1 MHLTV
6 LDIETT
12 GLFKFDANNVL
23 IPDVLEVA
31 YAFIDTEDMLI
42 HKHGVLYFYRPEF
55 DVESSA
61 QEYHGLQREF
71 LKQYEDQFNENLIAL
86 AALMT
91 NATVLGKNSEK
102 FDIPFINR
110 FIEKYTGKAYDVER
124 ITDYAE
130 MKNYD
135 KTGNIFHENYVQS
148 IDLQKIYAPIYR
160 LKSYY
165 AKLGKLDDLVNNKV
179 PKSEW
184 SGLHFDERKRGKLYE
199 YVDLTPGARE
209 MIDSVY
215 GSLEKDRSTKEHGA
229 LYDVV
234 MTYVMYLYYMQEVG
248 YLT

>member
-1 MHLTV
+1 MLLTV

-12 GLFKFDANNVL
+12 GLFKFDANNTL
-23 IPDVLEVA
+23 IPDIIEVA
-31 YAFIDTEDMLI
+31 YAFVDTDDMLI
-42 HKHGVLYFYRPEF
+42 HKHGVLYFYKPEF
-55 DVESSA
+55 DIESPA
-61 QEYHGLQREF
+61 QEVHHIERSF
-71 LKQYEDQFNENLIAL
+71 LEKYEDQFEENLIAL
-86 AALMT
+86 ASLMT
-91 NATVLGKNSEK
+91 NATILGKNSEK

-110 FIEKYTGKAYDVER
+110 FIEKYKGRSYDVEH

-135 KTGNIFHENYVQS
+135 NTGNIFHVNDVQS
-148 IDLQKIYAPIYR
+148 IDLQKLYAPIFR
-160 LKSYY
+160 LKQYY
-165 AKLGKLDDLVNNKV
+165 DKIGRLGDLVSGKV

-184 SGLHFDERKRGKLYE
+184 SGLHFDERKRGKLQE

-215 GSLEKDRSTKEHGA
+215 GSLEKDRETREHGA

-248 YLT
+248 SLT

>member
-1 MHLTV
+1 MLLTV

-12 GLFKFDANNVL
+12 GLFKFDENGVL
-23 IPDVLEVA
+23 IPDILEVA
-31 YAFIDTEDMLI
+31 YAFVDTADMLI
-42 HKHGVLYFYRPEF
+42 HKHGTMYFYKPEF
-55 DVESSA
+55 DVESPA
-61 QEYHGLQREF
+61 QGIHHLERSF
-71 LKQYEDQFNENLIAL
+71 LAQYADQFEDNLIAL
-86 AALMT
+86 SALMT
-91 NATVLGKNSEK
+91 NATILGKNVEK
-102 FDIPFINR
+102 FDIPFIDR
-110 FIEKYTGKAYDVER
+110 FIDKYKGRLYDIVR

-135 KTGNIFHENYVQS
+135 KTGNIFHDNYVQS
-148 IDLQKIYAPIYR
+148 IDLQKLYAPIYR
-160 LKSYY
+160 LKQYY
-165 AKLGKLDDLVNNKV
+165 QKIGRLDDLVNQRV

-215 GSLEKDRSTKEHGA
+215 SGLSKDRETKEHGA

-234 MTYVMYLYYMQEVG
+234 MTYVMYLYYLQEVS

>member
-1 MHLTV
+1 MVLTV

-23 IPDVLEVA
+23 IPDILEVA
-31 YAFIDTEDMLI
+31 YALVDTDDMLI

-55 DVESSA
+55 DVESPA
-61 QEYHGLQREF
+61 QEIHKLERSF
-71 LKQYEDQFNENLIAL
+71 LEQYEDQFQDNLIAL

-91 NATVLGKNSEK
+91 NAVVLGKNCER

-110 FIEKYTGKAYDVER
+110 FIEKYKGQLYDVEK
-124 ITDYAE
+124 ITIYAE

-148 IDLQKIYAPIYR
+148 IDLQKEYAPIFR
-160 LKSYY
+160 LKQYY
-165 AKLGKLDDLVNNKV
+165 QKIGKLDDLLSGKV
-179 PKSEW
+179 PKYEW
-184 SGLHFDERKRGKLYE
+184 SGLHFDERKKGKLYE

-215 GSLEKDRSTKEHGA
+215 DGLEKDRNTREHGA

-234 MTYVMYLYYMQEVG
+234 MTYVMYLYYLQEVG
-248 YLT
+248 SLT

>member
-1 MHLTV
+1 MLLTV

-12 GLFKFDANNVL
+12 GLFKFDQNNTL
-23 IPDVLEVA
+23 IPDIIEVA
-31 YAFIDTEDMLI
+31 YALVDTSNMLI
-42 HKHGVLYFYRPEF
+42 GKHGVLYFYKPEF
-55 DVESSA
+55 DIESPA
-61 QEYHGLQREF
+61 QEIHHIERSF
-71 LKQYEDQFNENLIAL
+71 LEQFEDQFEENLIAL

-110 FIEKYTGKAYDVER
+110 FIEKYKGNSYDIER
-124 ITDYAE
+124 IVDYAE

-135 KTGNIFHENYVQS
+135 NNGKIFHENYVQS
-148 IDLQKIYAPIYR
+148 VDLQKLYAPIFR

-165 AKLGKLDDLVNNKV
+165 NKFGRLQDLIDGKI
-179 PKSEW
+179 PKSQW
-184 SGLHFDERKRGKLYE
+184 SGLHFDARKSGKLHE

-215 GSLEKDRSTKEHGA
+215 DGLEKDRTTREHGA

-234 MTYVMYLYYMQEVG
+234 MTYVMYLYYLQEVS